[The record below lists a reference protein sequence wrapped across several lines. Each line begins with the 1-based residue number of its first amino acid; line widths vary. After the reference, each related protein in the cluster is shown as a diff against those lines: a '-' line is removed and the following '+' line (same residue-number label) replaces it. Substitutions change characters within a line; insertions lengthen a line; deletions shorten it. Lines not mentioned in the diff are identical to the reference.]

1 MRTVPESFDSML
13 AELADAAVSITP
25 LPDLADV
32 RRRARQR
39 TNRRRAFAS
48 ALALILIGGSAG
60 TVAAVT
66 HKEAPTSSV
75 GTMSSGAAS
84 ATPSPSASPSTTQ
97 SPAAG
102 VAGVA
107 SKAYEPLVG
116 LWELKDGTQRYLI
129 VYPDGLLGI
138 GQAGGWAMC
147 FGQVAAPSAGAFALT
162 GVACSDFGTTGLSL
176 APNADDS
183 MLTLSVSARGSAAAY
198 TEPFVRAPDI
208 TAVAIDEK
216 NSQVLG
222 TWMSASADKRTL
234 VITSDGMMA
243 WSGVNDTG
251 AVTSGNG
258 MMEGLYYGGVRYYV
272 ECGDKVDPYKVC
284 GLFQVVPVGVG
295 KIIVYGS
302 YGPEMFVRVSAAQGS
317 ATSSSA
323 TPSAGTTSF
332 LSSTPTA
339 PASATAASGAAFTA
353 SGGPTS

>member
-1 MRTVPESFDSML
+1 MPESFDSML

-66 HKEAPTSSV
+66 HKVAPASSV
-75 GTMSSGAAS
+75 GTMSSVAAS
-84 ATPSPSASPSTTQ
+84 ASPSPSASPPSTET
-97 SPAAG
+97 A
-102 VAGVA
+102 VAGGVTGAA

-129 VYPDGLLGI
+129 VYSDGLLGI
-138 GQAGGWAMC
+138 GEAGGWAMC
-147 FGQVAAPSAGAFALT
+147 FGQVSAPSAGTYPLA
-162 GVACSDFGTTGLSL
+162 GVACSDYGTTGLSL

-183 MLTLSVSARGSAAAY
+183 MLTLSVPARGSVAGYSEA
-198 TEPFVRAPDI
+198 FVRAPDM

-222 TWMSASADKRTL
+222 TWMSASADKRML
-234 VITSDGMMA
+234 VITGDGMMT
-243 WSGVNDTG
+243 WSGLDDTG
-251 AVTSGNG
+251 AVTGGTG

-272 ECGDKVDPYKVC
+272 ECGDKADPYKVC

-302 YGPEMFVRVSAAQGS
+302 YGPETFIRVSAAQGS
-317 ATSSSA
+317 AASSSA
-323 TPSAGTTSF
+323 TSSTATTS
-332 LSSTPTA
+332 SSSPTA
-339 PASATAASGAAFTA
+339 SASAASTSAALFPSF
-353 SGGPTS
+353 GGSMS

>member
-1 MRTVPESFDSML
+1 MPESFDSML

-60 TVAAVT
+60 AVAAVT
-66 HKEAPTSSV
+66 HKVAPTSSV
-75 GTMSSGAAS
+75 GTMSSVAAS
-84 ATPSPSASPSTTQ
+84 ASPSPSASPPSTET
-97 SPAAG
+97 AVAG
-102 VAGVA
+102 VSGVA
-107 SKAYEPLVG
+107 SKAYEPLLG

-129 VYPDGLLGI
+129 VYSDGLFGI
-138 GQAGGWAMC
+138 GEAGGWAMC
-147 FGQVAAPSAGAFALT
+147 FGQVSAPSAGAFTLT

-183 MLTLSVSARGSAAAY
+183 ILTLSVPARGTVAAY
-198 TEPFVRAPDI
+198 SEVFVRAPDM

-222 TWMSASADKRTL
+222 TWMTASADKRTL

-243 WSGVNDTG
+243 WSGINDTG

-258 MMEGLYYGGVRYYV
+258 MMEGLYYGGLRYYV

-302 YGPEMFVRVSAAQGS
+302 YGPETFIRVSAAQGS

-323 TPSAGTTSF
+323 TPSTST
-332 LSSTPTA
+332 SSSGSPTA
-339 PASATAASGAAFTA
+339 SASATATSVASFPA

>member
-1 MRTVPESFDSML
+1 MSTVPESFDSML

-32 RRRARQR
+32 RRRAGQR

-60 TVAAVT
+60 TVAVVT
-66 HKEAPTSSV
+66 HKVAPTSSV
-75 GTMSSGAAS
+75 GTMSSVAAS
-84 ATPSPSASPSTTQ
+84 PSPSASPPSTST
-97 SPAAG
+97 AVAG
-102 VAGVA
+102 VTGVA

-116 LWELKDGTQRYLI
+116 LWILKDVTQRYLI

-147 FGQVAAPSAGAFALT
+147 FGQVSAPSAGAFALT

-183 MLTLSVSARGSAAAY
+183 MLTLSVPARGSGAAY
-198 TEPFVRAPDI
+198 SEVFVRAPDM

-222 TWMSASADKRTL
+222 TWVSASADKRTL
-234 VITSDGMMA
+234 VITSDGTMT
-243 WSGVNDTG
+243 WSGLDGSGTVTG
-251 AVTSGNG
+251 GTG
-258 MMEGLYYGGVRYYV
+258 MMEGSYYGGVRYYV
-272 ECGDKVDPYKVC
+272 ECGDKIDPYKVC

-302 YGPEMFVRVSAAQGS
+302 YGPETFIRVSAGQGS

-323 TPSAGTTSF
+323 TPSTATIFSSSSSS
-332 LSSTPTA
+332 SST
-339 PASATAASGAAFTA
+339 SAASIP
-353 SGGPTS
+353 SLGGPTS